1 MPHNSSAPYPSMEQ
15 SAGLASK
22 TFPSRSSTA
31 IPSDAC
37 SKRYWKSSLACAGN
51 ASVDMTTPESVLTLA
66 FSGAKVQLSSSPK
79 VDFSENRTL
88 GDKVAVR
95 RGGYYRWN
103 FLMRPT
109 QERQPWVS

>member
-1 MPHNSSAPYPSMEQ
+1 MPHSSSSRYPSMEQ

-22 TFPSRSSTA
+22 IFPSRSSTA

-66 FSGAKVQLSSSPK
+66 FSGAKVELSYSLN
-79 VDFSENRTL
+79 VDFSEIGRWAIRWQLEADENS
-88 GDKVAVR
+88 
-95 RGGYYRWN
+95 RWN
-103 FLMRPT
+103 WWDPRIY
-109 QERQPWVS
+109 